1 LSEHPVAPQ
10 PESLRGCGGLNVLD
24 AHLHGRTDVLLSHVE
39 ETLVPSVFLDR
50 DRIDGGI
57 DLPPVTW
64 RLFLRRALVCPTTF
78 ERAAYMGNH
87 QWVKLK
93 TIPRRC
99 RRCRTRRRQTPSE
112 ALEMRVRVAER
123 AHDVETEF
131 GTAANAA
138 AIKNA
143 EEVIKAATLI
153 NGGAS
158 VAMLAFIG
166 TLVSRDVLSSEQLV
180 NITKPLLYFGCGV
193 AASIVASAAAYLQ
206 ISFSNLTPSRP
217 MIGSL
222 AD

>member
-1 LSEHPVAPQ
+1 MGEAKSNPA
-10 PESLRGCGGLNVLD
+10 
-24 AHLHGRTDVLLSHVE
+24 A
-39 ETLVPSVFLDR
+39 
-50 DRIDGGI
+50 
-57 DLPPVTW
+57 LPPLPHPPPPILTQ
-64 RLFLRRALVCPTTF
+64 
-78 ERAAYMGNH
+78 N
-87 QWVKLK
+87 
-93 TIPRRC
+93 
-99 RRCRTRRRQTPSE
+99 E

-153 NGGAS
+153 NGGSS

-180 NITKPLLYFGCGV
+180 NITKPLFYFGGGV
-193 AASIVASAAAYLQ
+193 AASIIASAAAYFTNLFIANTSKDRQ
-206 ISFSNLTPSRP
+206 REYEHPFVRNTPASDQNKRRGELFRWIAILCITASIGCFIGGLVSAGTAFSNLTPSRP
-217 MIGSL
+217 KIGSL